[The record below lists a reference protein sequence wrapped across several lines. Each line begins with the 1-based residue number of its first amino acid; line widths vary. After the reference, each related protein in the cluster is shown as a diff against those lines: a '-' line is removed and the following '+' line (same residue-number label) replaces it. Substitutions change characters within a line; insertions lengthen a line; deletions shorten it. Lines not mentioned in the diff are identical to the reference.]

1 MNTELVS
8 LASFDV
14 DKASNI
20 TPTIPEYVIHS
31 ICQIGCGTLIQGEP
45 GCGKTALTI
54 ALAAAVSSGHSI
66 LDMPVLIPG
75 PVVIVSNEDNP
86 GTIRTMLEANGADLD
101 MCYIVKAPAG
111 LELGSAHF
119 EALLAQYRPTL
130 VIFHPLQSYLGARI
144 NMDKANE
151 TRPVL
156 GATLEMAQKYQCA
169 LVFIAHTGKTKSDK
183 NMVYQSLGS
192 VDIPGAMRDVFHV
205 RPCKDRPGQTEMVH
219 AKSNSGP
226 LQPPLIYQVGAKRKV
241 NFLGYDGEP
250 KTLPEDDY
258 LYVTIDALINK
269 YDCEFYSY
277 EELQDASLTV
287 TGTSVISIDLMRR
300 KLAGGIGVLFR
311 RNGII
316 IETDVERNGRTGVRI
331 TYAE

>member
-1 MNTELVS
+1 
-8 LASFDV
+8 
-14 DKASNI
+14 
-20 TPTIPEYVIHS
+20 
-31 ICQIGCGTLIQGEP
+31 
-45 GCGKTALTI
+45 
-54 ALAAAVSSGHSI
+54 
-66 LDMPVLIPG
+66 
-75 PVVIVSNEDNP
+75 
-86 GTIRTMLEANGADLD
+86 
-101 MCYIVKAPAG
+101 
-111 LELGSAHF
+111 
-119 EALLAQYRPTL
+119 
-130 VIFHPLQSYLGARI
+130 
-144 NMDKANE
+144 MDKANE

-169 LVFIAHTGKTKSDK
+169 LIFIAHTGKTKSDK

-277 EELQDASLTV
+277 EELQDASLMV
-287 TGTSVISIDLMRR
+287 TGTSVTSIDLMRR

>member
-1 MNTELVS
+1 
-8 LASFDV
+8 
-14 DKASNI
+14 
-20 TPTIPEYVIHS
+20 
-31 ICQIGCGTLIQGEP
+31 
-45 GCGKTALTI
+45 
-54 ALAAAVSSGHSI
+54 
-66 LDMPVLIPG
+66 
-75 PVVIVSNEDNP
+75 
-86 GTIRTMLEANGADLD
+86 
-101 MCYIVKAPAG
+101 
-111 LELGSAHF
+111 
-119 EALLAQYRPTL
+119 
-130 VIFHPLQSYLGARI
+130 
-144 NMDKANE
+144 
-151 TRPVL
+151 
-156 GATLEMAQKYQCA
+156 
-169 LVFIAHTGKTKSDK
+169 
-183 NMVYQSLGS
+183 MVYQSLGS